1 LLHDKEFIGVIIKH
15 NWLNYDVKNIDRI
28 NYKLQQIDAIQMD
41 LGLKAST
48 CKDLHIPCLCNV
60 ALHTAVDLISER

>member
-1 LLHDKEFIGVIIKH
+1 MLHDKEFIGVIIKQ

-28 NYKLQQIDAIQMD
+28 NYKLQRIDTIQMD
-41 LGLKAST
+41 LGLKAET
-48 CKDLHIPCLCNV
+48 CKDRHIPCLCNV